1 MAVRTLSW
9 DEYLAEASEAR
20 RGVFVEASQRSSQW
34 GFEEFTPQI
43 ASRVLLV
50 PEVRLGEEELSA
62 LERAARSVGDDHFYF
77 CSEAREPV
85 YCIPFGNYMGYIEAV
100 ESGALIPFWN
110 VLHSPRGV
118 WGLDLTSD
126 YGTAAGG
133 SPDFIRALLDAWPD
147 VWDGPGSDG
156 SPKRSYE
163 AREQRRAYTAY
174 VRALQLNEEGH
185 LARLENVYGRDEAE
199 RLFAEYSAER
209 GGS

>member
-133 SPDFIRALLDAWPD
+133 SPDFIRALTR
-147 VWDGPGSDG
+147 GPTSGTVRG
-156 SPKRSYE
+156 VTALRSVRTRPANSGGLTPHMC
-163 AREQRRAYTAY
+163 ARS
-174 VRALQLNEEGH
+174 N
-185 LARLENVYGRDEAE
+185 
-199 RLFAEYSAER
+199 
-209 GGS
+209 